1 VITGA
6 SSGIGRRIAL
16 AYAERGCN
24 VVIADVDEKPRD
36 GDISAATEIRDRFG
50 VDATFVHCDVTKS
63 ADIDAAMSAAHD
75 FGGVDIMV
83 NNAGIFASQPFVE
96 VTAADYRKLMS
107 INVDGVFFGA
117 QAAAKRMLDHGR
129 GGSIINLSSV
139 AGLQGSAPFS
149 TYCTSKGAVRLL
161 TMALAAEL
169 GPHGIRVNALHPGI
183 IATSMTTGDVPVAAG
198 AIGESIDAVHGFH
211 DVESTPAER
220 STPTPIVQPALP
232 TSPDEGDDADPGAVA
247 ALEQAYKA
255 LDDAGR
261 AWIAAIIIDA
271 KRAGLDFIVKGH
283 PTSRRWHLL
292 AALVKLCHVFA
303 GDESFNEDDTT
314 RGCLAPIIGG
324 ELADSMKF
332 SLGHLVGCC
341 SAADASRF
349 RDIAVALDE
358 GSASLRFTPTGR
370 SRFEVA
376 A

>member
-1 VITGA
+1 MSDASAVPEPLTVELQGKTAVITGA

-36 GDISAATEIRDRFG
+36 ADTPAATEIRDRFG

-83 NNAGIFASQPFVE
+83 NNAGIFMSQPFVD
-96 VTAADYRKLMS
+96 VTEDDYRKLMS

-183 IATSMTTGDVPVAAG
+183 IATSMTTEDVPVAAG
-198 AIGESIDAVHGFH
+198 EQGEDF
-211 DVESTPAER
+211 R
-220 STPTPIVQPALP
+220 SQVPLGRLGTPTDVA
-232 TSPDEGDDADPGAVA
+232 GA
-247 ALEQAYKA
+247 ALFLASDLARYVNGA
-255 LDDAGR
+255 SIVVDG
-261 AWIAAIIIDA
+261 
-271 KRAGLDFIVKGH
+271 GL
-283 PTSRRWHLL
+283 
-292 AALVKLCHVFA
+292 
-303 GDESFNEDDTT
+303 
-314 RGCLAPIIGG
+314 
-324 ELADSMKF
+324 
-332 SLGHLVGCC
+332 
-341 SAADASRF
+341 
-349 RDIAVALDE
+349 
-358 GSASLRFTPTGR
+358 LRI
-370 SRFEVA
+370 
-376 A
+376 